1 MLKFLKIES
10 IIYIKDKLKKGEF
23 GEIMEDWKWIFSYS
37 RRYTR
42 QIVVFTLFGVMTTA
56 FGLVS
61 SVMNKYMIDIVTG
74 HKTEMLWLVVVIWLS
89 TNVFSIVITGVNMR
103 YSAKVSIAISKDVQ
117 SDVYNRILDAD
128 WQALRE
134 YTSGEMLDRINGDT
148 QTISSNAIVWFPN
161 IIISLFNFIA
171 TFVVIWHY
179 SKGMSLIAVGAAPI
193 LFFVGR
199 GLMAQSREYQKE
211 TRRLSSKIYSYET
224 ESFGKMDSIK
234 SMGLVDLFLDQ
245 FGEKQNELR
254 SFQLEKNAFEIKR
267 NVIMSSI
274 NMLVTGVA
282 FAYALWLL
290 WTNHISYGTMV
301 LFLQQRTRLTQ
312 AFLNVGQVV
321 PNFVNSS
328 VSARRVAEIL
338 ELPAEKHSRADEK
351 YRIPEGG
358 IKLVLDDISFFYE
371 DGEKVIESGDL
382 KVSTGETVALVGPSG
397 RGKTTLLRMLLGL
410 IYPQSGTCGIY
421 DKDGKH
427 IEINADSRHLFAYV
441 PQGNTLFS
449 GTIRDNLLMVEQ
461 DATDEDLIKALEMAD
476 AWEFV
481 ERTSKG
487 LDTEVWENGRGL
499 SEGQAQRIAIA
510 RALLKDAPII
520 LLDEATSALDV
531 ETEKR
536 VLENLKEHAKE
547 RAVLVTTHR
556 PSVLDIC
563 DRVYRVESGRL
574 EEDEDE
580 E

>member
-290 WTNHISYGTMV
+290 WTNHITYGTMV